1 MGMLVVET
9 IGRIRRAYFIEGKTI
24 RAICRDLEVSRTVVR
39 KVLRLGATEFRYE
52 RSEQPMPRI
61 GPWKDRLDRLLAE
74 NGAKPG
80 RERLTLIRLF
90 EQ

>member
-1 MGMLVVET
+1 MLVVET

-52 RSEQPMPRI
+52 RSGQPMPRI
-61 GPWKDRLDRLLAE
+61 WTVEGPPRSVVGGKW
-74 NGAKPG
+74 
-80 RERLTLIRLF
+80 REAGS
-90 EQ
+90 